1 MTLRCSA
8 ALLGVLLVLPAPSL
22 AQRPMS
28 IVDLISVPAVS
39 TPQLSPDGR
48 QVVFVQA
55 DTDWKANKR
64 ISHLWRVGID
74 GSDPTQL
81 TSGAD
86 GESQP
91 RWSPDGK
98 WIAFVAKRGGAETAQ
113 IHLLPMEGG
122 EAQPTDH
129 PRHRRGHPG
138 VVADG
143 RSLFFLAEDPKSDE
157 QKAREQAKDDVYA
170 FDENIQHRHL
180 WRIEVAT
187 RAETRVTLGTFSL
200 LSTSCR
206 PTDAAW
212 RITALRA
219 PGSATAIAA
228 KCGSWMP
235 TAATP

>member
-8 ALLGVLLVLPAPSL
+8 ALLGVLLVLPAPAL

-28 IVDLISVPAVS
+28 IVDLISVPVVS

-55 DTDWKANKR
+55 DADWKANKR
-64 ISHLWRVGID
+64 ISHLWRVGVD

-122 EAQPTDH
+122 EAQRADH
-129 PRHRRGHPG
+129 PRHRRRHPG
-138 VVADG
+138 LVARRPVPLLPG
-143 RSLFFLAEDPKSDE
+143 RGR
-157 QKAREQAKDDVYA
+157 QVR
-170 FDENIQHRHL
+170 
-180 WRIEVAT
+180 
-187 RAETRVTLGTFSL
+187 RAEG
-200 LSTSCR
+200 
-206 PTDAAW
+206 A
-212 RITALRA
+212 
-219 PGSATAIAA
+219 
-228 KCGSWMP
+228 
-235 TAATP
+235 